1 MYWDISFIYKK
12 SDNISKEIISF
23 LSKEYSLNIGENENT
38 FLGNRKIVVFRT
50 VLFDEIETDFDEI
63 CVSISNQEFHKDT
76 FENELMIFTN
86 FINHCFEF
94 NQDIQY
100 VVCSYELNG
109 YLLSKFK
116 RLNDFE
122 NINLI
127 NFFPVMYK
135 RNNSNKIPTLFL
147 NFKAQDMFN
156 S

>member
-12 SDNISKEIISF
+12 SDNNSKEIISF

-38 FLGNRKIVVFRT
+38 FWGKRKIVVFRT
-50 VLFDEIETDFDEI
+50 ELFDEIETDFDEI
-63 CVSISNQEFHKDT
+63 CVSISNQVFHKDT
-76 FENELMIFTN
+76 FDNELMIFTN
-86 FINHCFEF
+86 FINHCFEY

-122 NINLI
+122 NIKLI

-135 RNNSNKIPTLFL
+135 RDNSNKILTLFL
-147 NFKAQDMFN
+147 NFKAQDMFT